1 MTGTLTD
8 LLVCPACQ
16 GRLRWSNDQA
26 RCETCTSAYPVS
38 DGIPVLLVDQSAAE
52 HDELDHMDSHGH
64 DQPSHDHKQRQTA
77 YFDRHEAAEFEITR
91 PHGAPALY
99 TWLMRQKFRRSLAG
113 LNGTLAGATALT
125 VCGGSGMD
133 GEFLARAG
141 ARVIVSDL
149 SLGAAQRAQERAGR
163 YGLPMLAIVA
173 DVERLPFADRAMD
186 LVYVHDGLH
195 HIEQPQA
202 GLAEMTRVANR
213 AVSITEPAQA
223 VATQLAV
230 RAGWATNVEEA
241 GNRVARLT
249 IAETTSALRTHG
261 LRVTHVE
268 RYAMYYRHQPGAI
281 AQRLSHPALFPL
293 ARATWLAGNGVIGR
307 IGNKLTIQ
315 AVRPA

>member
-1 MTGTLTD
+1 MGALTD
-8 LLVCPACQ
+8 LLVCPACRGQ
-16 GRLRWSNDQA
+16 LRWSDDQA
-26 RCETCTSAYPVS
+26 RCETCASAYPVV
-38 DGIPVLLVDQSAAE
+38 GGVPVLLLDRSAAE
-52 HDELDHMDSHGH
+52 HDELDHADGHRHG
-64 DQPSHDHKQRQTA
+64 PSDHDHKHRQAA
-77 YFDRHEAAEFEITR
+77 YFDRHQAAEFEIAR

-113 LNGTLAGATALT
+113 LNGILPGATALT

-149 SLGAAQRAQERAGR
+149 SLGAAQRAQQRAGR
-163 YGLPMLAIVA
+163 YRLPILAIVA
-173 DVERLPFADRAMD
+173 DVERLPFADRAVD

-195 HIEQPQA
+195 HIEQPHT
-202 GLAEMTRVANR
+202 GLAEMARVANR

-249 IAETTSALRTHG
+249 IQETANALRGHG
-261 LRVTHVE
+261 LHVTHVE